1 VPEESSM
8 LSEKNSRFLRDLWC
22 LVRPYWFSEE
32 KWSARLLL
40 ASIIALTLGMVWI
53 NVEINQWQNA
63 FFNSLQDKKQDV
75 FFELLIRFG
84 WLASAYIVIAV
95 YQLYLNQWLQI
106 RWRRWMT
113 DLYLA
118 EWLAARTYY
127 RMQLVDQG
135 TDNPDQR
142 IAEDFRLFIAQ
153 TLSLTLGFINALVTL
168 VSFIGILWG
177 LSGVLDFAFGD
188 VVYEIPGYMVWI
200 AFAYAA
206 LGTWLA
212 HRIGKPLIGLNFN
225 QQRFEADFRFALVRF
240 RENAEGVALYE
251 GEARELAGF
260 RRRFAAVVTNWIHI
274 MVQQKRLTW
283 FTAGYSQVA
292 IIFPYVVAAPRYFSG
307 SIPLGG
313 LMQTANAFSQVQ
325 DALSWFIDAYT
336 TFAEWRA
343 SAERLITFQHAMQRA
358 IDRKQEGDLTVED
371 AGIADLEV
379 RDLDLALPDGKPL
392 LEHASLALASG
403 ESALL
408 TGPSG
413 SGKSTLF
420 RAIAGIWPFAQGHI
434 RRPTTRTLFL
444 PQRPYIPI
452 GSLRDAVTFPADA
465 SRFADDTIREALV
478 ACGLPHLA
486 DRLDDDQHWA
496 LQLSPGEQQRLAFA
510 RALLLEPAW
519 LYLDEAT
526 AALDDATEERM
537 YRLLKERLPG
547 TTLFSIGHRPTLR
560 RFHGRRLHLRAAG
573 TGPAQFESVP
583 TGAWTAA
590 P

>member
-1 VPEESSM
+1 M
-8 LSEKNSRFLRDLWC
+8 LSEKNSRFLRDLWH
-22 LVRPYWFSEE
+22 LIRPYWFSEE

-40 ASIIALTLGMVWI
+40 AAIIALTLGMVWI

-63 FFNSLQDKKQDV
+63 FFNSLQDKKQDA

-84 WLASAYIVIAV
+84 WLAAAFIVMAV

-113 DLYLA
+113 DLYLE
-118 EWLAARTYY
+118 EWLAGRAYY
-127 RMQLVDQG
+127 RMQLADRG

-142 IAEDFRLFIAQ
+142 IAEDFRLFIEQ
-153 TLSLTLGFINALVTL
+153 TLSLTLGLINALVTL

-177 LSGVLDFAFGD
+177 LSGMLDFTLGGVA
-188 VVYEIPGYMVWI
+188 YEIPGYMVWI
-200 AFAYAA
+200 ALAYAA
-206 LGTWLA
+206 LGTWLT
-212 HRIGKPLIGLNFN
+212 HLIGKPLIGLNFN
-225 QQRFEADFRFALVRF
+225 QQRFEADFRFGLVRF
-240 RENAEGVALYE
+240 RENAEGVALYR
-251 GEARELAGF
+251 GEAQELGSF
-260 RRRFAAVVTNWIHI
+260 RRRFADVVANWIRI

-292 IIFPYVVAAPRYFSG
+292 IIFPYVVAAPRYFAG
-307 SIPLGG
+307 AIPLGG
-313 LMQTANAFSQVQ
+313 LMQTASAFSQVQ
-325 DALSWFIDAYT
+325 GALSWFIDAYT

-358 IDRKQEGDLTVED
+358 IDQKRDGDVTVED
-371 AGIADLEV
+371 AGVTGLEI
-379 RDLDLALPDGKPL
+379 RDLDLALPNGQPL
-392 LEHASLALASG
+392 LEKGNLALAPG
-403 ESALL
+403 ESILL

-420 RAIAGIWPFAQGHI
+420 RAIAGIWPFARGLI
-434 RRPTTRTLFL
+434 RRPAAGTLFL

-452 GSLRDAVTFPADA
+452 GSLRNAVTFPADLG
-465 SRFADDTIREALV
+465 RFSDEAIREALV
-478 ACGLPHLA
+478 ACDLA
-486 DRLDDDQHWA
+486 PFAERLDDDQHWA

-526 AALDDATEERM
+526 AALDEATEQRM
-537 YRLLKERLPG
+537 YRLLRTRLPR
-547 TTLFSIGHRPTLR
+547 TTIFSIGHRPTLQQ
-560 RFHGRRLHLRAAG
+560 FHERRLRLRCADG
-573 TGPAQFESVP
+573 GPARLEMVP
-583 TGAWTAA
+583 ST

>member
-1 VPEESSM
+1 M
-8 LSEKNSRFLRDLWC
+8 LSEKNSRFLRDLWR

-53 NVEINQWQNA
+53 NVEINLWQNA
-63 FFNSLQDKKQDV
+63 FFNSLQDKKQDA

-84 WLASAYIVIAV
+84 WLAAAYIVMAV

-118 EWLAARTYY
+118 EWLGGRTYY
-127 RMQLVDQG
+127 RMQLADRG

-142 IAEDFRLFIAQ
+142 IAEDLRLFITQ

-168 VSFIGILWG
+168 VSFVGILWG
-177 LSGVLDFAFGD
+177 LSGVLDFTVGGVD
-188 VVYEIPGYMVWI
+188 YEISGYMVWV
-200 AFAYAA
+200 ALAYAA
-206 LGTWLA
+206 LGTWLT
-212 HRIGKPLIGLNFN
+212 HRIGKPLIGLNFE
-225 QQRFEADFRFALVRF
+225 QQRFEADFRFGLVRF
-240 RENAEGVALYE
+240 RENAEGVALYGGE
-251 GEARELAGF
+251 GHELRGF
-260 RRRFAAVVTNWIHI
+260 RRRFGDVVANWVRI

-283 FTAGYSQVA
+283 FTAGYSQIA

-307 SIPLGG
+307 AIPLGG
-313 LMQTANAFSQVQ
+313 LVQTASAFSQVQ
-325 DALSWFIDAYT
+325 GALSWFIDAYT

-343 SAERLITFQHAMQRA
+343 SGERLISFQHAMQQA
-358 IDRKQEGDLTVED
+358 IDQNRDTCLTVD
-371 AGIADLEV
+371 DSSAGGLEIQDLN
-379 RDLDLALPDGKPL
+379 LALPNGKLL
-392 LEHASLALASG
+392 LENAALTLQPGDAV
-403 ESALL
+403 LL

-420 RAIAGIWPFAQGHI
+420 RAIAGIWSFGTGRI
-434 RRPTTRTLFL
+434 RRPVARTLFL
-444 PQRPYIPI
+444 PQRPYVPI
-452 GSLRDAVTFPADA
+452 GSLRSAVTFPAEPGQ
-465 SRFADDTIREALV
+465 FADEAIREALN
-478 ACGLPHLA
+478 ACGLPQLA

-510 RALLLEPAW
+510 RAILLRPAW

-526 AALDDATEERM
+526 SALDEETEERM
-537 YRLLKERLPG
+537 YRLLADRLPG
-547 TTLFSIGHRPTLR
+547 TMIFSIGHRPTLR
-560 RFHGRRLHLRAAG
+560 RFHRRILHFRSAG
-573 TGPAQFESVP
+573 VAPARLE
-583 TGAWTAA
+583 ATAIA

>member
-1 VPEESSM
+1 MPEESSM
-8 LSEKNSRFLRDLWC
+8 LSEKNSRFLRDLWR

-32 KWSARLLL
+32 RSSARLLL
-40 ASIIALTLGMVWI
+40 AAIIALTLGMVWI

-63 FFNSLQDKKQDV
+63 FFNSLQDKKQDA

-84 WLASAYIVIAV
+84 WLAAAFIVMAV

-106 RWRRWMT
+106 RWRRWLT
-113 DLYLA
+113 DRYLE
-118 EWLAARTYY
+118 EWLAGRTYY
-127 RMQLVDQG
+127 RMQLADRG

-177 LSGVLDFAFGD
+177 LSGVLEFTFGG
-188 VVYEIPGYMVWI
+188 VTYEIPGYMVWI
-200 AFAYAA
+200 ALAYAA
-206 LGTWLA
+206 LGTWLT
-212 HRIGKPLIGLNFN
+212 HRIGKPLIGLNFS
-225 QQRFEADFRFALVRF
+225 QQRFEADFRFGLVRF
-240 RENAEGVALYE
+240 RENAEGVALYS
-251 GEARELAGF
+251 GEEQELGGF
-260 RRRFAAVVTNWIHI
+260 RRCFADVVANWIRI

-292 IIFPYVVAAPRYFSG
+292 VIFPYVVAAPRYFSG
-307 SIPLGG
+307 AIPLGG
-313 LMQTANAFSQVQ
+313 LMQTASAFSQVQ
-325 DALSWFIDAYT
+325 GALSWFIEAYT

-358 IDRKQEGDLTVED
+358 IDQKADGEVTIED
-371 AGIADLEV
+371 ASASALEI
-379 RDLDLALPDGKPL
+379 RDLDLALPNGEPL
-392 LEHASLALASG
+392 LENGNLTLAPA
-403 ESALL
+403 ESVLL

-420 RAIAGIWPFAQGHI
+420 RAIAGIWPFAQGRI
-434 RRPTTRTLFL
+434 RRPAAATLFL

-452 GSLRDAVTFPADA
+452 GSLRSAVTFPADA
-465 SRFADDTIREALV
+465 GRFTDEAIREALV
-478 ACGLPHLA
+478 ACDLAPLA

-526 AALDDATEERM
+526 AALDEATEERM
-537 YRLLKERLPG
+537 YRLLRARLPG
-547 TTLFSIGHRPTLR
+547 TTLFSIGHRPTLK
-560 RFHGRRLHLRAAG
+560 RFHERRLQFRSAG
-573 TGPAQFESVP
+573 AGPARLEAV
-583 TGAWTAA
+583 AAA

>member
-1 VPEESSM
+1 M
-8 LSEKNSRFLRDLWC
+8 LSEKNGRFLRDLWR
-22 LVRPYWFSEE
+22 LIRPYWYSEE

-40 ASIIALTLGMVWI
+40 ATIIALTLGMVWI

-75 FFELLIRFG
+75 FFELLMRFG
-84 WLASAYIVIAV
+84 WLAAMYIVMAV

-118 EWLAARTYY
+118 EWLAGRTYY
-127 RMQLVDQG
+127 RMQLADRG

-142 IAEDFRLFIAQ
+142 IAEDFRLFIEQ

-168 VSFIGILWG
+168 MSFIGILWG
-177 LSGVLDFAFGD
+177 LSGVLDFAFAG
-188 VVYEIPGYMVWI
+188 VAYEIPGYMVWV
-200 AFAYAA
+200 ALAYAA
-206 LGTWLA
+206 LGTWLT

-225 QQRFEADFRFALVRF
+225 QQRFEADFRFGLVRF
-240 RENAEGVALYE
+240 RENAEGVALYG
-251 GEARELAGF
+251 GETQELGGF
-260 RRRFAAVVTNWIHI
+260 RRRFADVVANWIRI

-292 IIFPYVVAAPRYFSG
+292 VIFPYVVAAPRYFSG
-307 SIPLGG
+307 AIPLGG
-313 LMQTANAFSQVQ
+313 LMQTASAFSQVQ
-325 DALSWFIDAYT
+325 SALSWFIDAYT

-358 IDRKQEGDLTVED
+358 IDQRQDGGLTVED
-371 AGIADLEV
+371 TSARGLEIRDLE
-379 RDLDLALPDGKPL
+379 LALPNAQLL
-392 LEHASLALASG
+392 LEHGSLALAPG
-403 ESALL
+403 ESVLL

-420 RAIAGIWPFAQGHI
+420 RAIAGIWPFGKGQI
-434 RRPTTRTLFL
+434 RRPPGPTLFL

-452 GSLRDAVTFPADA
+452 GSLRSAVTFPADP
-465 SRFADDTIREALV
+465 SGFTDDAIREALI
-478 ACGLPHLA
+478 ACGLAPLA
-486 DRLDDDQHWA
+486 DRLDEDQHWA

-510 RALLLEPAW
+510 RALLLKPAW

-526 AALDDATEERM
+526 AALDEATEERM

-547 TTLFSIGHRPTLR
+547 TTLFSIGHRPTLQ
-560 RFHGRRLHLRAAG
+560 RFHGRRLHFRAAG
-573 TGPAQFESVP
+573 AGPARLEAVA
-583 TGAWTAA
+583 GTA
-590 P
+590 